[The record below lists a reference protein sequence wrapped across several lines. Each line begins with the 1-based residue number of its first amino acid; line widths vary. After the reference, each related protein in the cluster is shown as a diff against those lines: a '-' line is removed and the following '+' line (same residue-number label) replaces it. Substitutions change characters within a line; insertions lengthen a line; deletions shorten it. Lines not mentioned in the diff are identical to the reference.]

1 MTRKLLLIA
10 LLSFSLLF
18 TYCKN
23 TTVAPELK
31 PGRRDYV
38 WELDTLD
45 MPVNYIGSMW
55 GASPNDVWAVGPAG
69 TENDRLLHY
78 DGAKWSTYKKEPINC
93 AANALFGFSADN
105 VWMGGQAGWGS
116 KGAGIWHYDGVKW
129 SQNYVYDVEG
139 SYDVQVYDIWGSGP
153 NDIYASGV
161 ITFYDGKT
169 DDFRG
174 FLLHYDGRR
183 WQEVV
188 RVGPVN
194 SQFLIIRKEQNR
206 AYVHSFGSGG
216 GSSAYETVTFYEVKG
231 HELREIYSTSLAD
244 IYWAS
249 LNAVAGKVYFVIGKD
264 AFRYLGGSLVKQF
277 SFQYP
282 QFDSGISGRNENDL
296 FVTMKDGIAHY
307 NGTDTE
313 YLYKFPVD
321 DMGQINVPM
330 IFEKEVFFCIWN
342 LTGPSYA
349 TNLILHGRL
358 KE

>member
-10 LLSFSLLF
+10 VLSFSLLLNF
-18 TYCKN
+18 CKN
-23 TTVAPELK
+23 TSVAPELT
-31 PGRRDYV
+31 PGSRNYF

-105 VWMGGQAGWGS
+105 VWMGGQAGWGEH
-116 KGAGIWHYDGVKW
+116 GAGIWHYDGIEW
-129 SQNYVYDVEG
+129 SQNFIYDIEG
-139 SYDVQVYDIWGSGP
+139 SYTAAVMDMWGTNP
-153 NDIYASGV
+153 NDLYASGV
-161 ITFYDGKT
+161 ISFFDGKT

-174 FLLHYDGRR
+174 FVLHFDGRR
-183 WQEVV
+183 WQETV
-188 RVGPVN
+188 RVGPAN
-194 SQFLIIRKEQNR
+194 SQFSRIRKERNGL
-206 AYVHSFGSGG
+206 YVYSFGSGEG
-216 GSSAYETVTFYEVKG
+216 TIATETVTFYEVKG
-231 HELREIYSTSLAD
+231 NELREIYSSPRAN
-244 IYWAS
+244 IYLAS
-249 LNAVAGKVYFVIGKD
+249 LNVVAGKVYFVIGKD
-264 AFRYLGGSLVKQF
+264 VFRFLGGSLIKQF

-282 QFDSGISGRNENDL
+282 QFESDISGRSELDL

-307 NGTDTE
+307 NGADTE

-342 LTGPSYA
+342 WTGPSYA
-349 TNLILHGRL
+349 TNLMLHGRL